1 MVTPAP
7 DPADARPT
15 AGELAGAAGEM
26 RFRRLFEGVPIG
38 MFRSTPAGQF
48 LEVNAALAAFMGYP
62 DPETMVAE
70 VNRVGIPEALFE
82 VPGQRLHMMNH
93 LRGLAGE
100 WHVEEVR
107 YRKRDGTFLDVILS
121 ICLQVDPATGQE
133 QLFGFVQD
141 ITERQ
146 RKERERRHRDQL
158 MAVGMLASG
167 VAHDFNNMIGGI
179 QAYAQLMIEEEDPAE
194 MLALAR
200 RLHKITVRANDLS
213 YSLLRFA
220 RQGGDR
226 PEKFPAYEGVR
237 NALNL
242 FLTGRGRS
250 LEVREELPGEGPVIL
265 GYPSQFQNAVLN
277 LCLNAKDAM
286 EGRPGS
292 LLTVAAECRQLDAA
306 ALAPFSPGPLAP
318 GPFLLLEVADN
329 GPGMDPD
336 VRSRCLEPFYST
348 KGELGTGLG
357 LPSVQGAMVD
367 HGGGLRII
375 TAPGEGCRVQLVVPT
390 A

>member
-1 MVTPAP
+1 MVDCIP
-7 DPADARPT
+7 DPADIRPS
-15 AGELAGAAGEM
+15 AQDLAGGTGET
-26 RFRRLFEGVPIG
+26 RFRKLFEGVPIG

-48 LEVNAALAAFMGYP
+48 LEVNAAMAEFMGYP
-62 DPETMVAE
+62 DPATMVAE
-70 VNRVGIPEALFE
+70 VNRVGIPEAMFE
-82 VPGQRLHMMNH
+82 VPAQRLHMMNH
-93 LRGLAGE
+93 LRGMAGQ

-107 YRKRDGTFLDVILS
+107 YRRRDGAFLDVILS

-133 QLFGFVQD
+133 ELSGFVQD

-146 RKERERRHRDQL
+146 RQERERRHRDQL

-194 MLALAR
+194 MLALAH

-226 PEKFPAYEGVR
+226 PERFPAYEGIR

-250 LEVREELPGEGPVIL
+250 LAIREDLPGEGPLIL

-292 LLTVAAECRQLDAA
+292 LLTVAAECRDLDAGS
-306 ALAPFSPGPLAP
+306 LAEFGAVPLAP
-318 GPFLLLEVADN
+318 GPYLMVEVADN
-329 GPGMDPD
+329 GPGMDPE
-336 VRSRCLEPFYST
+336 VLARCLEPFYST

-357 LPSVQGAMVD
+357 LPSVQGAMAD
-367 HGGGLRII
+367 HNGGLRIL
-375 TAPGEGCRVQLVVPT
+375 TAPGGGCRVQLVVPT